1 MCFILKLI
9 DIFMHFLSYPV
20 KILANFIAMFQ
31 INSICIMGI
40 IMSGIFPIL
49 FFLCYSDKS
58 KTLIDVLI

>member
-49 FFLCYSDKS
+49 FFLNVIPTNLK
-58 KTLIDVLI
+58 LL